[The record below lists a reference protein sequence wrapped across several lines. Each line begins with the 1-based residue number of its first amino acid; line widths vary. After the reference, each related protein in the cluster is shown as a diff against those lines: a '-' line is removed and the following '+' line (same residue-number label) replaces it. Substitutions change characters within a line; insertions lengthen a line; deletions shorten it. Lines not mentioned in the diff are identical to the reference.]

1 MNKHWQQM
9 TEEAEPLV
17 PVKKHADAPRW
28 TSDKSTADSLHFLEL
43 VNLLRRRRRLIL
55 TIALCGAMLVFTVGL
70 LMPPKYTAK
79 AQIAIDPPSSSTQ
92 AAALPKD
99 EGSIETHVT
108 ILLSRDHLQHVADN
122 LQEDPQFQTAAPA
135 VHRIETERVAD
146 REPRHATPARWLPG
160 PWELAH
166 RLRIWVEGF
175 SSGEPTLNV
184 DGLERHLRINQEGRS
199 RVIAV
204 SYTSTDPEAART
216 IANRIAELYVEGQ
229 SEQKR
234 AYTGSELSRLDSRIA
249 DMKIEVEQSSA
260 AVQAFMR
267 QRLDAAKQASTTRE
281 SDQHLQELER
291 QAVAKGQLYRTLL
304 RRQQEIRDLQ
314 ESITSGAYILSL
326 AATPDRP
333 SSPNPFLF
341 IFPALIV
348 FLVCGSLLA
357 VILER
362 LDRGLRSES
371 EINTALGV
379 SCIGLVPQVVE
390 MDRTRR
396 LHQYLLTDPLAAYAE
411 AIRSI
416 AATRQLASP
425 FHPSKV
431 LLITSS
437 LPAEGKTTLAV
448 SLSVCLTLLGQ
459 RVLLVD
465 LDFKHPSVLRE
476 LGGKPGHGILDL
488 LLKNHML
495 ADVIQSIPELGLDYL
510 PMSRTSF
517 DPLIL
522 FDGGDKMPRLLRQL
536 RRNYDYVI
544 IDSPPVLGSTET
556 RLLAAMADENL
567 FVVKWGSTPRELAQ
581 NALNLLRR
589 PSRSP
594 AQQLRHVSALIAQVD
609 LKMHSRYGYGDT
621 GEYFSNYTKY
631 SYAAPDRERPAITF
645 SGSYAALLKSGSAGA
660 SNLHGRLASA
670 FVRLKPRGA
679 ALNFTLLRQYRR
691 AIFRIGLLRLRISTS
706 LLNIWSRIWKWH
718 SNPGTAV
725 DSPEQPGVEASS

>member
-1 MNKHWQQM
+1 MNKHWDQ
-9 TEEAEPLV
+9 TTKEAEPPV
-17 PVKKHADAPRW
+17 PVKKNAGAPRW
-28 TSDKSTADSLHFLEL
+28 TSDKSTADSFDFLEL

-70 LMPPKYTAK
+70 LMPPKYSAK

-135 VHRIETERVAD
+135 VRRIETERVAD
-146 REPRHATPARWLPG
+146 REPRHATSARWLPG

-166 RLRIWVEGF
+166 RLRIWIGGF
-175 SSGEPTLNV
+175 SSGEPTLKV
-184 DGLERHLRINQEGRS
+184 DELERHLRINQEGRS

-204 SYTSTDPEAART
+204 SYTSTDPDAART

-234 AYTGSELSRLDSRIA
+234 AYTSSELTRLDSRIA
-249 DMKIEVEQSSA
+249 DMRIEVEQSSA
-260 AVQAFMR
+260 AIQAFMR
-267 QRLDAAKQASTTRE
+267 QRFDAAKRASTTRE

-291 QAVAKGQLYRTLL
+291 QAVLKGQLYRTLL

-348 FLVCGSLLA
+348 FLACGSLLA
-357 VILER
+357 VILEK

-371 EINTALGV
+371 EVNTALGV
-379 SCIGLVPQVVE
+379 SCIGLVPQVAE
-390 MDRTRR
+390 MDGNRR
-396 LHQYLLTDPLAAYAE
+396 LHQYLVTDPSAAYAE

-431 LLITSS
+431 ILITSS

-465 LDFKHPSVLRE
+465 LDFKNPSILRE
-476 LGGKPGHGILDL
+476 LGGKAGQGILDL
-488 LLKNHML
+488 LLKNHMP
-495 ADVIQSIPELGLDYL
+495 ADVIQSIPELGLDYI
-510 PMSRTSF
+510 PMSRSSV

-522 FDGGDKMPRLLRQL
+522 FDGNKMPRLLRQL

-544 IDSPPVLGSTET
+544 IDSPPVLGSTGT

-589 PSRSP
+589 PNRFP
-594 AQQLRHVSALIAQVD
+594 AQQLRHVNALITQVD
-609 LKMHSRYGYGDT
+609 LKKHSCYGYGDT
-621 GEYFSNYTKY
+621 AEYFSNYEKD
-631 SYAAPDRERPAITF
+631 SSALDRERSAIAF
-645 SGSYAALLKSGSAGA
+645 SGPYAALLKSGSAGA
-660 SNLHGRLASA
+660 SSLHGRIASA
-670 FVRLKPRGA
+670 FAWLKSRGA
-679 ALNFTLLRQYRR
+679 ALNFTLLRRYRR
-691 AIFRIGLLRLRISTS
+691 DLFRIRLLRLRISTS
-706 LLNIWSRIWKWH
+706 LSDAWSHTGRRH
-718 SNPGTAV
+718 SRPAAGV
-725 DSPEQPGVEASS
+725 DIPE

>member
-1 MNKHWQQM
+1 MNIHWDLT
-9 TEEAEPLV
+9 TEEAKPPV
-17 PVKKHADAPRW
+17 PVKKNGGAARW
-28 TSDKSTADSLHFLEL
+28 TSDKSTADPLQFLEL
-43 VNLLRRRRRLIL
+43 VNLLLRRRRLIM

-108 ILLSRDHLQHVADN
+108 ILLARDHLQHVADN

-135 VHRIETERVAD
+135 VRRIETERVAD
-146 REPRHATPARWLPG
+146 REPRHATSARWLPS

-166 RLRIWVEGF
+166 RLRIWVRGF

-184 DGLERHLRINQEGRS
+184 DELERHLRVNQEGRS
-199 RVIAV
+199 RVITV
-204 SYTSTDPEAART
+204 SYTSTDPDAART

-229 SEQKR
+229 GEQKR
-234 AYTGSELSRLDSRIA
+234 AYTSSELTRLDSRIA
-249 DMKIEVEQSSA
+249 DMKIEVERSST

-291 QAVAKGQLYRTLL
+291 QVIAKGQLYRTLL

-314 ESITSGAYILSL
+314 ENITSGAYILSL

-348 FLVCGSLLA
+348 FLICGSLLA
-357 VILER
+357 VILES
-362 LDRGLRSES
+362 LDRGLRSER

-396 LHQYLLTDPLAAYAE
+396 LHQHLVTDPWAAYAE

-416 AATRQLASP
+416 AATGQLASP

-431 LLITSS
+431 ILITSS

-448 SLSVCLTLLGQ
+448 SLSACLARLGQ

-465 LDFKHPSVLRE
+465 LDFKHPSILRE
-476 LGGKPGHGILDL
+476 LGGKAGQGILDL
-488 LLKNHML
+488 LLKNRTP
-495 ADVIQSIPELGLDYL
+495 ADVIQSIPDLGLDYL
-510 PMSRTSF
+510 PMSRSSF

-522 FDGGDKMPRLLRQL
+522 FDGDKMPRLLRQL

-589 PSRSP
+589 PSRAP
-594 AQQLRHVSALIAQVD
+594 AQQLRHVRALISQVD
-609 LKMHSRYGYGDT
+609 LKKQSSYGYGYT
-621 GEYFSNYTKY
+621 GEYFSNYGND
-631 SYAAPDRERPAITF
+631 SSAPDEERPAIAF
-645 SGSYAALLKSGSAGA
+645 SGSYADLLKSESAGA
-660 SNLHGRLASA
+660 SNLPDRIDSA
-670 FVRLKPRGA
+670 FVLPKSRGS
-679 ALNFTLLRQYRR
+679 ALNLMLLRRYRR
-691 AIFRIGLLRLRISTS
+691 AIFRIRLLRLRISTS
-706 LLNIWSRIWKWH
+706 LSEAWSHIGRRH
-718 SNPGTAV
+718 SEPRTEAARPGE
-725 DSPEQPGVEASS
+725 SGVEASS

>member
-1 MNKHWQQM
+1 M
-9 TEEAEPLV
+9 
-17 PVKKHADAPRW
+17 
-28 TSDKSTADSLHFLEL
+28 
-43 VNLLRRRRRLIL
+43 
-55 TIALCGAMLVFTVGL
+55 ALCGAMLVFTVGL

-108 ILLSRDHLQHVADN
+108 ILLARDHLQHVADN
-122 LQEDPQFQTAAPA
+122 LQEDPQLQTAAPA
-135 VHRIETERVAD
+135 VRRIETERVAD
-146 REPRHATPARWLPG
+146 REPRHATSARWLPS

-166 RLRIWVEGF
+166 RLRIWVRGV

-184 DGLERHLRINQEGRS
+184 DELERHLRVNQEGRS
-199 RVIAV
+199 RVITV
-204 SYTSTDPEAART
+204 SYTSTDPDAART

-229 SEQKR
+229 GEQKR
-234 AYTGSELSRLDSRIA
+234 AYTSSELTRLDSRIA
-249 DMKIEVEQSSA
+249 DVKIEVERSST

-314 ESITSGAYILSL
+314 ENITSGAYILSL

-341 IFPALIV
+341 ILPALIV
-348 FLVCGSLLA
+348 FLICGSLLA
-357 VILER
+357 VILES
-362 LDRGLRSES
+362 LDRGLRSEK

-379 SCIGLVPQVVE
+379 SCLGLVPQVAE

-396 LHQYLLTDPLAAYAE
+396 LHQHLETNPFAAYAE

-416 AATRQLASP
+416 VATGHLASP

-431 LLITSS
+431 ILITSS

-448 SLSVCLTLLGQ
+448 SLSVCLARLGQ

-465 LDFKHPSVLRE
+465 LDFKHPSILRE
-476 LGGKPGHGILDL
+476 LGGEAGQGIVDI
-488 LLKNHML
+488 LLKNRTP
-495 ADVIQSIPELGLDYL
+495 ADVIQSIPKLGLDCL
-510 PMSRTSF
+510 PMSRSSF

-522 FDGGDKMPRLLRQL
+522 FDGDKMPRLLRQL

-581 NALNLLRR
+581 NALDLLRR
-589 PSRSP
+589 PNRAQ
-594 AQQLRHVSALIAQVD
+594 AQQLRHVSALISQVD
-609 LKMHSRYGYGDT
+609 LKKQSSYGYGYT
-621 GEYFSNYTKY
+621 GEYFSNYGKA
-631 SYAAPDRERPAITF
+631 SPAPDEERPAIAF
-645 SGSYAALLKSGSAGA
+645 RGSCADLEESESAGA
-660 SNLHGRLASA
+660 SNLPDRIAST
-670 FVRLKPRGA
+670 FVSPKSRGT
-679 ALNFTLLRQYRR
+679 ALNLTLRRYRR
-691 AIFRIGLLRLRISTS
+691 AIFRMRLLRLPISTS
-706 LLNIWSRIWKWH
+706 FSDAWSHIGRQH
-718 SNPGTAV
+718 PEPRTEAANPGE
-725 DSPEQPGVEASS
+725 SGVEASS

>member
-1 MNKHWQQM
+1 MNIHWDLT
-9 TEEAEPLV
+9 TEEAKPPG
-17 PVKKHADAPRW
+17 PVKKSAGSARW
-28 TSDKSTADSLHFLEL
+28 TTDRSTADPLHFLEL
-43 VNLLRRRRRLIL
+43 VNLLLRRRRLIL
-55 TIALCGAMLVFTVGL
+55 TMALCGAMLVFTVGL

-99 EGSIETHVT
+99 EGSIDTHVT

-122 LQEDPQFQTAAPA
+122 LQEDPQFQTTAPA
-135 VHRIETERVAD
+135 VRRIETERVAD
-146 REPRHATPARWLPG
+146 REPPHATSARWLPS

-166 RLRIWVEGF
+166 RLRIWVRG
-175 SSGEPTLNV
+175 SGTGEPTLNV
-184 DGLERHLRINQEGRS
+184 DELERHLRVNQEGRS
-199 RVIAV
+199 RVITV
-204 SYTSTDPEAART
+204 SYTSTDPDAART
-216 IANRIAELYVEGQ
+216 IANRIAELYVDGQ
-229 SEQKR
+229 GEQKR
-234 AYTGSELSRLDSRIA
+234 AYTSSELTRLNSRIA
-249 DMKIEVEQSSA
+249 DVKIEVERSSA

-314 ESITSGAYILSL
+314 ENITSGAYILSL

-341 IFPALIV
+341 ILPALIV
-348 FLVCGSLLA
+348 FLICGSLLA
-357 VILER
+357 VILES
-362 LDRGLRSES
+362 LDRGLRSEK

-379 SCIGLVPQVVE
+379 SCLGLVPQVAE

-396 LHQYLLTDPLAAYAE
+396 LHQHLVTNPFAAYAE

-416 AATRQLASP
+416 VATGQLASP

-431 LLITSS
+431 ILITSS

-448 SLSVCLTLLGQ
+448 SLSVCLARLGQ

-465 LDFKHPSVLRE
+465 LDFKHPSILRE
-476 LGGKPGHGILDL
+476 LGGEAGQGIVDI
-488 LLKNHML
+488 LLKNRTP
-495 ADVIQSIPELGLDYL
+495 ADVIQSIPKLGLDCL
-510 PMSRTSF
+510 PMSRSSF

-522 FDGGDKMPRLLRQL
+522 FDGDKMPRLLRQL

-567 FVVKWGSTPRELAQ
+567 FIVKWGSTPRELAQ

-589 PSRSP
+589 PNRAP
-594 AQQLRHVSALIAQVD
+594 AQQLRHVSALISQVD
-609 LKMHSRYGYGDT
+609 LKKQSSYGYGYT
-621 GEYFSNYTKY
+621 GEYFPNSGKD
-631 SYAAPDRERPAITF
+631 SFAPDEERPAIAF
-645 SGSYAALLKSGSAGA
+645 SGSCADLLEGESAGA
-660 SNLHGRLASA
+660 SNLPDRTASA
-670 FVRLKPRGA
+670 FVSPKSRGA
-679 ALNFTLLRQYRR
+679 ALNLKLRRYRR
-691 AIFRIGLLRLRISTS
+691 AIFRMRLLRLPISTS
-706 LLNIWSRIWKWH
+706 FSDAWSHIGRRHSEPRIDAA
-718 SNPGTAV
+718 SPGE
-725 DSPEQPGVEASS
+725 SGVEASS